1 MRTSYGGVQERF
13 DRGTRVFPASPGP
26 PSFAVPGSTLHDD
39 TIFEKKLERECLLLL
54 HRAMRARRARRDRAN
69 GGRAGAATRGE
80 GGGYVAFRAGSM
92 DPSAPLDARVHGGD
106 PRGIHGGST
115 GAPRG
120 LHGGAC
126 AREHEH

>member
-1 MRTSYGGVQERF
+1 
-13 DRGTRVFPASPGP
+13 
-26 PSFAVPGSTLHDD
+26 
-39 TIFEKKLERECLLLL
+39 
-54 HRAMRARRARRDRAN
+54 MRARRARRDRAN

-120 LHGGAC
+120 LHGGSTGERVRESMSIDSRTEVDGGVRER
-126 AREHEH
+126 ARA